1 MKHVF
6 EDGVG
11 GGRSPTDVKSL
22 GERIEFASGIPLAY
36 WRSIT
41 QQRSLEDQI
50 KLLEAQLAKAQAE
63 CDCLREMVRSKF
75 VEKLDR
81 VMYSGEG

>member
-1 MKHVF
+1 MSTSN
-6 EDGVG
+6 DGFCGVPA
-11 GGRSPTDVKSL
+11 GGRSPGRDVL
-22 GERIEFASGIPLAY
+22 L
-36 WRSIT
+36 
-41 QQRSLEDQI
+41 LELRI

-63 CDCLREMVRSKF
+63 CECLRETIRSKF

>member
-1 MKHVF
+1 MSTSN
-6 EDGVG
+6 DGFCGVPA
-11 GGRSPTDVKSL
+11 GGRSPGRDVL
-22 GERIEFASGIPLAY
+22 L
-36 WRSIT
+36 
-41 QQRSLEDQI
+41 LELRI

-63 CDCLREMVRSKF
+63 SDCLRETIRSKF